1 MSSRFEMLRS
11 LRRSTLG
18 GTVLSLYGL
27 QAANYLL
34 PLVSFPYLTRTLG
47 PERFGLYVF
56 VLVIA
61 RYLIL
66 VTDYGF
72 TYTATRDIAV
82 SRDSVVDVNRIGSAV
97 VVARLVLLALMAIIV
112 VILTTQV
119 DRFTQDAALFWIAFA
134 GGAGSALTP
143 LWLFQGFDRLPLA
156 TAWSV
161 AFRAIAT
168 VLIFVLVRGRH
179 DLDVLLW
186 LWSAP
191 WIATAAVTLL
201 LARTTLGVRLGR
213 TTIRAVRHALR
224 DGASIFVAI
233 LASSLYLT
241 SNALFLGLLTNNRQV
256 GFFGTAESVIVGV
269 KGLVDP
275 LSQALFPRA
284 AQMGARGREQ
294 ALIHARRAL
303 RWIGGV
309 GLILALV
316 TLAVSPLLPT
326 IVGAGFGPSVHIL
339 AIMSPIV
346 LAQALIVVL
355 GAHLM
360 LPLRMDRAYSLVV
373 LLGGLINVGLTLA
386 LVPFFE
392 ATGTAIAVAV
402 TETVIWVTLAVLL
415 QRRDLNVFTWSG
427 GIGRSRPIG

>member
-1 MSSRFEMLRS
+1 MTSRFEMVRA
-11 LRRSTLG
+11 LRRSQLG

-47 PERFGLYVF
+47 PEGFGVYVF
-56 VLVIA
+56 VLVVA

-66 VTDYGF
+66 ITDYGF

-82 SRDSVVDVNRIGSAV
+82 ARDSASDVSRIGSAV
-97 VVARLVLLALMAIIV
+97 VVARLVLLGAMAIVV

-119 DRFTQDAALFWIAFA
+119 DRFVQDAALFWIAFA

-156 TAWSV
+156 TGWSV

-168 VLIFVLVRGRH
+168 VLIFILVQGRA

-191 WIATAAVTLL
+191 WLATAVVTLT
-201 LARTTLGVRLGR
+201 LARTRLGVRLR
-213 TTIRAVRHALR
+213 RPTAQAVRRAFR

-275 LSQALFPRA
+275 ISQALFPRA
-284 AQMGARGREQ
+284 AQMGAQGREQ
-294 ALIHARRAL
+294 ALAHARRAL
-303 RWIGGV
+303 RWIGGL
-309 GLILALV
+309 GLLLALL
-316 TLAVSPLLPT
+316 TLAVAPILPV

-346 LAQALIVVL
+346 LAQALIIVL
-355 GAHLM
+355 GVHLM
-360 LPLRMDRAYSLVV
+360 LPLRMDREYSLVV
-373 LLGGLINVGLTLA
+373 LLGGLVNVGLTLA
-386 LVPFFE
+386 LVPLFE
-392 ATGTAIAVAV
+392 ATGTAISVAV
-402 TETVIWVTLAVLL
+402 TETAIWIALALL
-415 QRRDLNVFTWSG
+415 LRRRALNVFRLT
-427 GIGRSRPIG
+427 